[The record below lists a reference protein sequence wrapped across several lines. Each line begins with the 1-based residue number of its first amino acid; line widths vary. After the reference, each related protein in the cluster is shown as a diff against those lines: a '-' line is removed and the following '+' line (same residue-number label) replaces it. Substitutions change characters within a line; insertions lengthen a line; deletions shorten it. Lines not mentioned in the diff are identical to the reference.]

1 MQWQSKK
8 GEGLSVWIALTYTMK
23 IYDNDIIYGVMAV
36 NLLTN
41 KSTDP
46 SDICIAW
53 STSPKVACSFTIYA
67 DIEFPEND
75 HMVKPILFKS
85 LKTSK
90 SNEKIQNMKLVD
102 NNGRP
107 CRKEELQKSKKEKIN
122 ENQKM

>member
-1 MQWQSKK
+1 MQWQSKT

-36 NLLTN
+36 NPLTN

-53 STSPKVACSFTIYA
+53 STSPKVACRYTIYA

-75 HMVKPILFKS
+75 HMVKPHIIQITKNI
-85 LKTSK
+85 KKQQKDSK
-90 SNEKIQNMKLVD
+90 Y
-102 NNGRP
+102 
-107 CRKEELQKSKKEKIN
+107 
-122 ENQKM
+122 ENC